1 MGHRVVSDFMP
12 FCDHSLDQLRVS
24 CRARPDD
31 EESRQHLVLRENVKD
46 RSRPAWIRTVV
57 KGQIN
62 ITISGCA
69 NVIASRFRQAAETGH
84 SSGPFR
90 SIMVPAGHSLI
101 GRPIGKTRTTKSWSV
116 RVGGKSR

>member
-12 FCDHSLDQLRVS
+12 FRDDSLDQLGVRF
-24 CRARPDD
+24 RARPDG
-31 EESRQHLVLRENVKD
+31 EERRRHAVLRENLKD

-57 KGQIN
+57 KGQVN
-62 ITISGCA
+62 VTISGGDD
-69 NVIASRFRQAAETGH
+69 VLASRFRQAAETGH
-84 SSGPFR
+84 NSGPFR

-101 GRPIGKTRTTKSWSV
+101 GRPIGKTRTTKSSSV

>member
-12 FCDHSLDQLRVS
+12 FGDYSLEQLRVS

-31 EESRQHLVLRENVKD
+31 EESRQHPVLREKVKD
-46 RSRPAWIRTVV
+46 RSGPAWIRTVV
-57 KGQIN
+57 KGQVN
-62 ITISGCA
+62 VTISGGA
-69 NVIASRFRQAAETGH
+69 HVLALRFRQAAETAH

-116 RVGGKSR
+116 RVGGRSR

>member
-12 FCDHSLDQLRVS
+12 FRDYSLEQLRVS

-31 EESRQHLVLRENVKD
+31 EESRRHPVLRENVKD

-62 ITISGCA
+62 ITISGGA
-69 NVIASRFRQAAETGH
+69 NMLVSRFRQAETGH